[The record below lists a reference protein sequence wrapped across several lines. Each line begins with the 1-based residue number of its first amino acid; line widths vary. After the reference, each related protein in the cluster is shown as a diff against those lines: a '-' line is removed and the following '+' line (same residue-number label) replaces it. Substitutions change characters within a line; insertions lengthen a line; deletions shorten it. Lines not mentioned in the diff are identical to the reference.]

1 MKQNS
6 TSPFIR
12 KIIYIAIIGLLLI
25 PLSFISR
32 PEVIGKDGQVTDP
45 GGRLSQMRRKNRLA
59 QASISEIDPT
69 SEAMKLAS
77 MGLRGVAV
85 NVLWMQALEHQKN
98 EDWDKLAATLQTLTK
113 VQPNF
118 VKVWEFQGH
127 NLAFNVSME
136 FDDYE
141 YRYEWVKKG
150 LEFLKGGIAYNVDDH
165 RMTDNMGFYTGTKFG
180 KSDEKL
186 PFRRIFRKDDLF
198 HDAMSDYIAQG
209 SYDAREYG
217 PDSYKMAW
225 HWYDESERLVD
236 NGAFQ
241 YKSDLMFFMHKPSQV
256 RQQAMILSEEFRSD
270 EVIREI
276 WEDAGDQWGK
286 YGNIELRNNANL
298 AFTLERVDQYESRI
312 AELRLELDKL
322 TPGARNREELKSW
335 VSLGLDEDQY
345 SIMSASPEELNQEEK
360 QQRLSFTRYLND
372 AEALNA
378 FDKVVAKG
386 AKPEDELEANRL
398 ADEIR
403 KLLSKLAAITKDGGT
418 INYSFWKSRNTAEA
432 TDAMVRARQ
441 AMYDAREMQRKSIFE
456 DEYVFDYQT
465 GEKQITRSGAGKLFE
480 EAFVKWDEVLQK
492 HPELIDTRLMDD
504 LVTGMKQYRQ
514 LMLFSGKKWPE
525 DFVLQW
531 VIDERVKIGE
541 SDDLPTSM
549 MVKAWKEDAEDAAEG
564 EEDEDEDEDS
574 AMDEEP
580 EMEKKAEM
588 EKKEEMSETEE
599 KSDMNEAEKKPEM
612 SETEKKAETS
622 EDKKPESE
630 KPEVKE
636 TEARESDDK

>member
-6 TSPFIR
+6 TNPFVR
-12 KIIYIAIIGLLLI
+12 KIIYIAVIGILLI

-32 PEVIGKDGQVTDP
+32 PEVIGKDGEVKDP
-45 GGRLSQMRRKNRLA
+45 GGRISQMRRENRLA

-186 PFRRIFRKDDLF
+186 PFRRIFRKDDVF
-198 HDAMSDYIAQG
+198 HEAMSDYIAKG

-225 HWYDESERLVD
+225 WWYDESERLVD
-236 NGAFQ
+236 NGAFK
-241 YKSDLMFFMHKPSQV
+241 YKSDLMFYMHRPSQR
-256 RQQAMILSEEFRSD
+256 RQQAMILSDEFRSD

-276 WEDAGDQWGK
+276 WEDASDQWSK
-286 YGNIELRNNANL
+286 FGNIELQNNANL
-298 AFTLERVDQYESRI
+298 GFTLERVDQYESRI
-312 AELRLELDKL
+312 SELRLDLDKL
-322 TPGARNREELKSW
+322 TPGARNRDELKAW
-335 VSLGLDEDQY
+335 VTLGLDEDQY
-345 SIMSASPEELNQEEK
+345 YIMSASPEELNQEEK
-360 QQRLSFTRYLND
+360 LQRLAFTRYLND
-372 AEALNA
+372 VKTLNP
-378 FDKVVAKG
+378 FDKIVAKS

-418 INYSFWKSRNTAEA
+418 VNYSFWKSRNAAES
-432 TDAMVRARQ
+432 TDAMIRARQ

-456 DEYVFDYQT
+456 DEYVFDYKT
-465 GEKQITRSGAGKLFE
+465 GEKQITRQGAGKLFE

-492 HPELIDTRLMDD
+492 HRDLIDSRVMDD
-504 LVTGMKQYRQ
+504 LVTGMTQYRQ
-514 LMLFSGKKWPE
+514 LLLFSGKEWPD

-531 VIDERVKIGE
+531 VIDERQRIGE
-541 SDDLPTSM
+541 TDNLPTSM
-549 MVKAWKEDAEDAAEG
+549 MIKARNEDREDAAEG
-564 EEDEDEDEDS
+564 EEDDDDEDS
-574 AMDEEP
+574 MEAKSESESVDESSMKKDEP

-588 EKKEEMSETEE
+588 KTEMSEG
-599 KSDMNEAEKKPEM
+599 
-612 SETEKKAETS
+612 EKKAEMPET
-622 EDKKPESE
+622 EKTETEKPES
-630 KPEVKE
+630 KE
-636 TEARESDDK
+636 TEADESSDN